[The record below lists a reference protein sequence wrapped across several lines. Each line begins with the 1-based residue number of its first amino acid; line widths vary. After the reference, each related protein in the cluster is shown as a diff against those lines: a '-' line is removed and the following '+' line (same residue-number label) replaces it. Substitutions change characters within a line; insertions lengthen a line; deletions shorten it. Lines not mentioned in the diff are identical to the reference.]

1 MKKRLIY
8 FIILILIISLLLIYY
23 YYNYYNNCKLHKSS
37 IKENDIIHLYEL
49 DINDLNEIDKT
60 NIKKHGNDNYHIYE
74 IDNILTSEEC
84 DRLIKYT
91 NNRPLLESNTFKND
105 KSVISD
111 TRKSK
116 TAWYKLN
123 ENDIVIKCSNIA
135 KKITNKNDN
144 NLENL
149 QLVYYSVGGYFQPHY
164 DVTKNTK
171 IITNVTSR
179 EYTFLIYLNDVEE
192 GGETVFPYLNLEIKP
207 KKGKGIFFRTL
218 DKNDK
223 IIPESLHGGK
233 PVIKGEKWICNNWIH
248 NRIIK

>member
-8 FIILILIISLLLIYY
+8 FIIIIIIIISLLLIYY
-23 YYNYYNNCKLHKSS
+23 YNYNNNNCKLHKSS
-37 IKENDIIHLYEL
+37 IKENEINDLYEL
-49 DINDLNEIDKT
+49 DKINDLYELDLYEVDLNEIDKI
-60 NIKKHGNDNYHIYE
+60 NIKKHGNDKYYLYE
-74 IDNILTSEEC
+74 IDNILTSDEC
-84 DRLIKYT
+84 DKLINYT
-91 NNRPLLESNTFKND
+91 KNKTLSASNTFKNN
-105 KSVISD
+105 KSVISE

-164 DVTKNTK
+164 DVTKDTN

-192 GGETVFPYLNLEIKP
+192 GGETVFPHLNLEIKP
-207 KKGKGIFFRTL
+207 KKGKGILFRTL
-218 DKNDK
+218 DENDN
-223 IIPESLHGGK
+223 IILESLHGGK
-233 PVIKGEKWICNNWIH
+233 PVI
-248 NRIIK
+248 